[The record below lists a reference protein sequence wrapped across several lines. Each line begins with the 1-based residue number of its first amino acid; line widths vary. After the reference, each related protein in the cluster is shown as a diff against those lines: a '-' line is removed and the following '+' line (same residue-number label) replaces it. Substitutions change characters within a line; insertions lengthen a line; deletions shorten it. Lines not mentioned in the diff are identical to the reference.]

1 MHSYKTRCLA
11 HPQTHR
17 SKGERGIITSGGNG
31 LLTHSQQKP
40 CGKKTSRVQFAC
52 SQNKQVALSIELQT
66 VALQFLALLKN
77 WRQCLAN
84 QGSATSSASSWRTA
98 FLSWPP
104 YDAARGAAY
113 KNFWPAPGPL
123 QPLLLRRRTNF
134 GALRVQ
140 NETQPAPRRENN
152 KKIVATAAQ
161 QNYTVNDPA

>member
-1 MHSYKTRCLA
+1 M
-11 HPQTHR
+11 
-17 SKGERGIITSGGNG
+17 
-31 LLTHSQQKP
+31 
-40 CGKKTSRVQFAC
+40 
-52 SQNKQVALSIELQT
+52 ALGIELQT
-66 VALQFLALLKN
+66 VALQFLALLKS

-84 QGSATSSASSWRTA
+84 QGSATASASSWRAA

>member
-1 MHSYKTRCLA
+1 M
-11 HPQTHR
+11 
-17 SKGERGIITSGGNG
+17 
-31 LLTHSQQKP
+31 
-40 CGKKTSRVQFAC
+40 
-52 SQNKQVALSIELQT
+52 ALGIELQT
-66 VALQFLALLKN
+66 VALQFLALLKS

-84 QGSATSSASSWRTA
+84 QGSATASASSWRAA

-140 NETQPAPRRENN
+140 DVNA
-152 KKIVATAAQ
+152 ASAAQ
-161 QNYTVNDPA
+161 RKEQEKRSHRRRTKLYSERSSMTFPRADPDYNENAANASQPNYTVTNRIQTTMKGCPLNWLPLDCIDSKFPAN

>member
-1 MHSYKTRCLA
+1 MCTATKPDALPTPRRIGPKANEESLLLVVMDSSHTA
-11 HPQTHR
+11 
-17 SKGERGIITSGGNG
+17 SKN
-31 LLTHSQQKP
+31 P
-40 CGKKTSRVQFAC
+40 VGKKTSCVQFAC
-52 SQNKQVALSIELQT
+52 SQNKQVALSIKLQT

-84 QGSATSSASSWRTA
+84 QGSATSSASSWRAA

-140 NETQPAPRRENN
+140 NVNA
-152 KKIVATAAQ
+152 ASAAQ
-161 QNYTVNDPA
+161 RKQ